1 MAIKEHTFKNSFIK
15 KKKYKKI
22 AYLLYKVKL
31 CSHVSWI
38 QLESIQNRHAK
49 KYKELKVKDIYEK

>member
-1 MAIKEHTFKNSFIK
+1 MAIKEHTYKNSFIK
-15 KKKYKKI
+15 KEEDTIKKVLKKI

-38 QLESIQNRHAK
+38 QLESIQNMHAK
-49 KYKELKVKDIYEK
+49 NIKN